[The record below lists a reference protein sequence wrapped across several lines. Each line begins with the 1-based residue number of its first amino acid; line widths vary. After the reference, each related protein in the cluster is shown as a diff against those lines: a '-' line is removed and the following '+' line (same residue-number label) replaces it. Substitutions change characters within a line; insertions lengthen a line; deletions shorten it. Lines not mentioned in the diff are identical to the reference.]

1 MLISHRM
8 TRLLCAG
15 ALVLA
20 VPKLASC
27 AKEKATD
34 EIYTPANAANYREG
48 QVKVLNAVIVSSG
61 EGSGT
66 FVATLVNN
74 ETNQAV
80 SDDDKAVSGDDK
92 ADQLVGLGGDVTAKL
107 PQPVDIPASGIAVL
121 AKPAGKGIKVTGD
134 FKPGDFVTVTLT
146 FKNAGE
152 ATLQVPV
159 VEDAGEWEGQN
170 A

>member
-15 ALVLA
+15 ALLLA
-20 VPKLASC
+20 VPMLASC

-34 EIYTPANAANYREG
+34 EIYTPANAVNNREG
-48 QVKVLNAVIVSSG
+48 QVKVLNAAIVSSTA
-61 EGSGT
+61 GSGT

-74 ETNQAV
+74 ETNAAV
-80 SDDDKAVSGDDK
+80 SDDDKS
-92 ADQLVGLGGDVTAKL
+92 DQLVGLGGDVTAKL
-107 PQPVDIPASGIAVL
+107 PEPVDIPASGIAVL
-121 AKPAGKGIKVTGD
+121 AKPAGKGIKVTGK

-146 FKNAGE
+146 FKNASE
-152 ATLQVPV
+152 ATVQVLV
-159 VEDAGEWEGQN
+159 VEDAGEWAGQD